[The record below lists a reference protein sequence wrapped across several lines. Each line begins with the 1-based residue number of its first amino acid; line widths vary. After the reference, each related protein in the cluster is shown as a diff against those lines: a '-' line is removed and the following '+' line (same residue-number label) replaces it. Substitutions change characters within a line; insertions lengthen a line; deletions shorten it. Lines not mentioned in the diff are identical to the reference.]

1 MKLAVLILIFIPLAV
16 AAQERDSG
24 ALAKQSNL
32 SFTSPSGPSSINGQV
47 LLAEPEPGA
56 DTESGFGASAQQP
69 QGVQTSQST
78 KSSLESQPIIP
89 LQHVGGYVDSAI
101 IRSEVRI
108 FFDDAFHDT
117 APDRAE
123 FFYAQ
128 CACTNLMPR
137 APGPDL
143 PGANNNINFQQVYV
157 GAEYAPVSRFSAFV
171 EIPFRWIE
179 PQPSGIIPGSFTP
192 PQMGGTQTN
201 SGISDVRAGAKFALA
216 ASSTHALT
224 LQIRA
229 YFPSGNASLGLG
241 TAHFS
246 VEPSLLYY
254 QRLSQR
260 WTLESQ
266 FGDWHPIGG
275 SSGTLLNS
283 TTQLSSTTPTN
294 FAGDILT
301 YGIGPSYRLID
312 GERFKFVPVLEVFG
326 WHVID
331 GLQTPAASFLPPGPN
346 IAVNTCNDPGTP
358 AATTPGCAFP
368 ASDINIV
375 NIKVGARTFIGPH
388 NSFYV
393 GFGQAVTHDVWYKNI
408 VRLEYRYSF

>member
-1 MKLAVLILIFIPLAV
+1 MKLAVLILFFIPLVV
-16 AAQERDSG
+16 AAQERDPG
-24 ALAKQSNL
+24 TLAKQSNL
-32 SFTSPSGPSSINGQV
+32 SFTSASDAPSLSGPNS
-47 LLAEPEPGA
+47 LAEPETAA
-56 DTESGFGASAQQP
+56 DTVFGFGAGLQQP
-69 QGVQTSQST
+69 QGVQASQST
-78 KSSLESQPIIP
+78 KSSVDPQPIIP
-89 LQHVGGYVDSAI
+89 VVHIGGYVDSAI

-128 CACTNLMPR
+128 CACTNLTPR

-143 PGANNNINFQQVYV
+143 PGANDNINFQQVYV
-157 GAEYAPVSRFSAFV
+157 GAEYAPVSRFSMFV
-171 EIPFRWIE
+171 EVPFRWIE
-179 PQPSGIIPGSFTP
+179 PQPSGIILGSFTP
-192 PQMGGTQTN
+192 PPPGGTQTN
-201 SGISDVRAGAKFALA
+201 SGISDVRAGVKFAIA
-216 ASSTHALT
+216 ASPTHVLT
-224 LQIRA
+224 LQVRA
-229 YFPSGNASLGLG
+229 YFPSGNAFLGLG
-241 TAHFS
+241 TAHYS

-283 TTQLSSTTPTN
+283 TTPTN
-294 FAGDILT
+294 FAGDILI

-312 GERFKFVPVLEVFG
+312 GERFKFVPVLEVYG

-331 GLQTPAASFLPPGPN
+331 GLQTPAASFLAPGPN
-346 IAVNTCNDPGTP
+346 IAVNTCNDSGTP
-358 AATTPGCAFP
+358 TASTPGCSFP
-368 ASDINIV
+368 ASGINIV
-375 NIKVGARTFIGPH
+375 NIKVGARTFIGHH
-388 NSFYV
+388 NSVYV
-393 GFGQAVTHDVWYKNI
+393 GFGQAVTHDVWYKSI